1 MNEYSPIFDYEWPVI
16 EMADEQKGS
25 NHSSGLETTREFRQ
39 LRKVMKEIVLSVPD
53 GIGRE
58 ELERS
63 AEMKGI
69 KGDDFKNAIAS
80 LTSSGHLYY
89 DDKSEKFHY
98 VRNE

>member
-1 MNEYSPIFDYEWPVI
+1 M
-16 EMADEQKGS
+16 DEQKGS
-25 NHSSGLETTREFRQ
+25 NHSSGLETTREFRE
-39 LRKVMKEIVLSVPD
+39 LRKAIKEIVLSVPD
-53 GIGRE
+53 GVGRD

-69 KGDDFKNAIAS
+69 RGDDFRKVIAS

-89 DDKSEKFHY
+89 DDKSQKFRY